1 MFKKKIKSI
10 SSFFSSAPGKS
21 NPFIHWNEG
30 PQCKMKGGN
39 LQEDTSMH
47 IFVATLIVQKPRLGF
62 WFVLFT
68 CFLSGNHLVSGQSK
82 DVANF
87 VAVEGCW
94 RPRGGAYGPAG
105 SSTPRA
111 GETPRGSLAV

>member
-39 LQEDTSMH
+39 LQEDTSVH
-47 IFVATLIVQKPRLGF
+47 IFVATLNCTKTKAGFLVRFVYLFSFWQPLGF
-62 WFVLFT
+62 RSV
-68 CFLSGNHLVSGQSK
+68 K
-82 DVANF
+82 
-87 VAVEGCW
+87 GC
-94 RPRGGAYGPAG
+94 G
-105 SSTPRA
+105 
-111 GETPRGSLAV
+111 